1 MQESEKRKW
10 SHSVISSTNQPMLAE
25 YNLQAL
31 LSACK
36 CSLSSCEKEP
46 CMIRSKYNL
55 RCYRKVHVRSESLC
69 TLYCSFNNYII
80 KFSSRCLKL
89 KGKCEENFLIDE
101 HIWLRRRTSLS
112 LELRWHCSWLSLPG
126 WGMKW
131 KEEGRNNTTASKKME
146 VSWLSNHQSCLTSTQ
161 TTARSSEPSGTVK
174 TQTKA
179 K

>member
-1 MQESEKRKW
+1 
-10 SHSVISSTNQPMLAE
+10 MLAE

-89 KGKCEENFLIDE
+89 KGK
-101 HIWLRRRTSLS
+101 SLS
-112 LELRWHCSWLSLPG
+112 RVQLFATPWTAAHQASLSMGFSRQEYWSGVPLPLDNYSLKFPRLPG
-126 WGMKW
+126 
-131 KEEGRNNTTASKKME
+131 
-146 VSWLSNHQSCLTSTQ
+146 
-161 TTARSSEPSGTVK
+161 SSEGGK
-174 TQTKA
+174 GRQTKSP
-179 K
+179 